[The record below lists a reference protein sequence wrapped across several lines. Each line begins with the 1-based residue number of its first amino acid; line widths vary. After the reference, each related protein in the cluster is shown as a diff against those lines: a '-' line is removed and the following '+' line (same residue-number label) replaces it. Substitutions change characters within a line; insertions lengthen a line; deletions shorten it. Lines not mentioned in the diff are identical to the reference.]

1 MAKKKKKKRGK
12 AWDGSDITGL
22 IMIAVGIIVLISL
35 FTHEDSIMKKTVVAG
50 LLGTFGLGTYLV
62 PVLLIALGVF
72 LIMVKKPKMHWG
84 KIAVTALFVLSLSGL
99 LHIIFYWFDVPV
111 GVYAENSKV
120 NCFTFSEALKQGY
133 GAGKTN
139 CGMGAF
145 SAAYVYPLS
154 KLFTCGGAFVA
165 LTVTAIIAMT
175 VLFNLSLKEA
185 GEIVG
190 KSVKN
195 TGEKMLVS
203 INEANERRK
212 EAREKKRNY
221 DYEVGTD
228 ETEDTGNGDSAEE
241 DKRTEICVDD
251 FKDGE
256 TEENEDTENS
266 ENDGLMAPFEVSE
279 VVRRKV
285 ENEADTAEE
294 EDENTFSVPD
304 ITDDDSYAEE
314 DVSQEDEKEEVG
326 ETYASPPFS
335 LLNLPTQQKKNA
347 NGNHAEEIEM
357 MESTLKSFGINA
369 WVENITVGPAITRY
383 ELSIERG
390 TRVSKILNLSD
401 DIALSMAAVG
411 VRIEAPIPGKSAIG
425 IEIPNKTVSTVT
437 LREVL
442 ETEEFKNHKSPV
454 AVGLGKDITGKAIIA
469 DLAKMPHLLI
479 AGQTGAGKSVCINAI
494 IMSLLYKSSPKDVK
508 LILVDPKKVELNMY
522 DGDPHLMTP
531 VVSDPKKAAGALQ
544 FVVREM
550 EKRYETFARKKVKD
564 IVRYNEVASENGE
577 DTMPRIVVIVD
588 ELNDLMLVARGEVE
602 DSVMRIA
609 QLARAAGIYL
619 ILATQRPSVNVITGV
634 IKANIPSRIAFAV
647 ASGID
652 SKTILDSPGAEKL
665 VGRGDMLFHANGE
678 AKPKRVQGAFVGEQE
693 VEKVV
698 GFIKNKNA
706 EAKYIGEEQLVMRE
720 LKPTH
725 GGSGDNPNDDP
736 SDGEDELFPAA
747 VEYAIECGSIS
758 ISALQRRFK
767 VGYSRAGRL
776 IDAMELRGIVEES
789 QGSKARQ
796 VLMTREQ
803 FWAAYDERLD

>member
-12 AWDGSDITGL
+12 AWDSSDITGI
-22 IMIAVGIIVLISL
+22 IMIAIGIIVLISL
-35 FTHEDSIMKKTVVAG
+35 FTNEDSQVMKSVKNV
-50 LLGTFGLGTYLV
+50 LLGTFGLGTYIV
-62 PVLLIALGVF
+62 PIFLIALGVF

-84 KIAVTALFVLSLSGL
+84 KIAITVLFVLSLSGII
-99 LHIIFYWFDVPV
+99 HIVFYWFGNDL
-111 GVYAENSKV
+111 GIESDSIKGALERGR
-120 NCFTFSEALKQGY
+120 EAGIKY
-133 GAGKTN
+133 R
-139 CGMGAF
+139 GMGAF
-145 SAAYVYPLS
+145 CTTYVYPLS

-165 LTVTAIIAMT
+165 LLAMAVIAMT

-185 GEIVG
+185 GEKVG
-190 KSVKN
+190 KSVKQ
-195 TGEKMLVS
+195 TGEKMLIS
-203 INEANERRK
+203 INEAGERRR

-221 DYEVGTD
+221 DYEVGVD
-228 ETEDTGNGDSAEE
+228 EPDE
-241 DKRTEICVDD
+241 DKDAKKDDKENNKDCNCSNDNNEVCTDD
-251 FKDGE
+251 FGDECDG
-256 TEENEDTENS
+256 D
-266 ENDGLMAPFEVSE
+266 DGVIAPFEVSE

-285 ENEADTAEE
+285 EQEE
-294 EDENTFSVPD
+294 NKENKEETDEDVFSVPD
-304 ITDDDSYAEE
+304 ITDDDAYAEE
-314 DVSQEDEKEEVG
+314 DVSEEEKQEEEAG
-326 ETYASPPFS
+326 YASPPFS
-335 LLNLPTQQKKNA
+335 LLNPPAVQKKNV
-347 NGNHAEEIEM
+347 NESHAEEIEM

-390 TRVSKILNLSD
+390 TRVSKILNLAD

-425 IEIPNKTVSTVT
+425 IEIPNKTVSTVM

-494 IMSLLYKSSPKDVK
+494 IMSLLYKSSPNDVK

-665 VGRGDMLFHANGE
+665 VGKGDMLFHANGE

-698 GFIKNKNA
+698 GYIKNKNA

-747 VEYAIECGSIS
+747 VEYAIECGNIS

-776 IDAMELRGIVEES
+776 IDAMELRGIVEQS

-803 FWAAYDERLD
+803 FWAMYDERLD

>member
-1 MAKKKKKKRGK
+1 MHRARKRSNFLMAAKKKKTNTKSAKKTK
-12 AWDGSDITGL
+12 AWDGFDIAGL
-22 IMIAVGIIVLISL
+22 VLVALGIIVLISL
-35 FTHEDSIMKKTVVAG
+35 FTGEESIMKKTVVG
-50 LLGTFGLGTYLV
+50 TLLGVFGLATYII
-62 PVLLIALGVF
+62 PFLLIALGVF
-72 LIMVKKPKMHWG
+72 FIMVKKPKIHAG
-84 KIAVTALFVLSLSGL
+84 KVCMTALFVLALAGS
-99 LHIIFYWFDVPV
+99 LHIIFYWFNIPV
-111 GVYAENSKV
+111 GVYSVKTTATVK
-120 NCFTFSEALKQGY
+120 CFTFVEALQQGFS
-133 GAGKTN
+133 AGKLN
-139 CGMGAF
+139 AGMGAF
-145 SAAYVYPLS
+145 AAMYVYPLS
-154 KLFTCGGAFVA
+154 KLFTCVGAFVA
-165 LTVTAIIAMT
+165 LSAIGLIAIT

-185 GEIVG
+185 GEKMG
-190 KSVKN
+190 RSVKN
-195 TGEKMLVS
+195 TGEKMRES
-203 INEANERRK
+203 INEANIRRR

-221 DYEVGTD
+221 DYEVGVDEPGEKAVAEKEDDDDFGTEREEYENTVHPFEISEVARKKAKAE
-228 ETEDTGNGDSAEE
+228 ETEFETP
-241 DKRTEICVDD
+241 EIL
-251 FKDGE
+251 E
-256 TEENEDTENS
+256 
-266 ENDGLMAPFEVSE
+266 
-279 VVRRKV
+279 
-285 ENEADTAEE
+285 EE
-294 EDENTFSVPD
+294 EDSA
-304 ITDDDSYAEE
+304 YAEE
-314 DVSQEDEKEEVG
+314 DMAQSEPKQTD
-326 ETYASPPFS
+326 TYSPPPLS
-335 LLNLPTQQKKNA
+335 LLNPPAAQKKNA
-347 NGNHAEEIEM
+347 EEDHSAKIEM
-357 MESTLKSFGINA
+357 MESTLRSFGINA

-390 TRVSKILNLSD
+390 TRVSKILNLAD

-425 IEIPNKTVSTVT
+425 IEIPNEKVSMVT

-442 ETEEFKNHKSPV
+442 ETDAFKNHKSPV
-454 AVGLGKDITGKAIIA
+454 AVGLGKDITGTAIIA

-494 IMSLLYKSSPKDVK
+494 IMSLLFKSSPKDVK

-522 DGDPHLMTP
+522 DGDPHLLTP

-564 IVRYNEVASENGE
+564 IVRYNEVAGENGE

-665 VGRGDMLFHANGE
+665 VGKGDMLFHANGE
-678 AKPKRVQGAFVGEQE
+678 PKPKRVQGAFVGEQE

-698 GFIKNKNA
+698 EYIKKKNA

-720 LKPTH
+720 IKPNH
-725 GGSGDNPNDDP
+725 GGSGENPNDGED
-736 SDGEDELFPAA
+736 SAAEDELFPAA
-747 VEYAIECGSIS
+747 VEYAIECGNIS

-767 VGYSRAGRL
+767 VGYARAGRL
-776 IDAMELRGIVEES
+776 IDDMELRGVVEPS

-803 FWAAYDERLD
+803 FWAMYDERLD